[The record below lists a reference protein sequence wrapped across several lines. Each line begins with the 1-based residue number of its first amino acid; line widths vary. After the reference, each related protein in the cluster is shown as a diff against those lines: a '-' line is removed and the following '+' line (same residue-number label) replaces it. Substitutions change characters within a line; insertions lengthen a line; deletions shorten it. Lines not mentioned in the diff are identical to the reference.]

1 MLSSMKFS
9 EKLEHQSWSECP
21 CKIFIYVFCRNFY
34 IWVER
39 YYEHEKD
46 PWFAILQKPLADL
59 WITALWVDA
68 YYLKMW
74 CRLVKTYNHARFIL
88 ETIGWL
94 QSCYPKSICLPMLT
108 EGCDKLNLSV
118 YIPVHVILV
127 SVLTQFASTK
137 MLIIHNA
144 YYHKTQTCTQ
154 GTCEPLLLFEN

>member
-1 MLSSMKFS
+1 MNALARYLFMYFA
-9 EKLEHQSWSECP
+9 ETF
-21 CKIFIYVFCRNFY
+21 IF
-34 IWVER
+34 WVER

-46 PWFAILQKPLADL
+46 PWYAILQKPLADL
-59 WITALWVDA
+59 WKTALWVDA

-118 YIPVHVILV
+118 YIPVRYFSFCSN
-127 SVLTQFASTK
+127 SVCLNQ
-137 MLIIHNA
+137 NVN
-144 YYHKTQTCTQ
+144 CTQ